1 MSAQGQNKGGRPAD
15 GKDRSVLLAWA
26 GWQLE
31 MPQAWQPLKISG
43 TPRKGQMI
51 IGDTECAMFSLQWER
66 TRPMTVAAGSD
77 WVSGRLTKLGV
88 LADAH
93 PPAKDHFTACG
104 WATSVQTEEDKQTTH
119 WFGYAEPAH
128 LLLAITVNGILPSDL
143 RQAVTARVLPTLRT
157 TALHSP
163 GVWAMYDVS
172 FEVPAGFELEQ
183 KHLYS
188 GDLALNFTR
197 GLRETLLLRQVYPG
211 DLALD
216 RRPFER
222 WLQST
227 PFKEHRRL
235 RRRSVELSP
244 WNHASG
250 SLLNGVRRQGCKR
263 LGMPLGWC
271 APRWSCAM
279 AVQDG
284 TRNRLLMV
292 EHQSADRADEALC
305 VQAIERMNQ
314 HLAGARMG

>member
-1 MSAQGQNKGGRPAD
+1 MSVQGHNTGGRQA
-15 GKDRSVLLAWA
+15 GIKGRYVLLAWA
-26 GWQLE
+26 GWRLE
-31 MPQAWQPLKISG
+31 MPEAWQPLKISG
-43 TPRKGQMI
+43 TSRKGQMI
-51 IGDTECAMFSLQWER
+51 VGDTECAMFSIQWER

-88 LADAH
+88 LADAN

-104 WATSVQTEEDKQTTH
+104 WATAVQTEEDKQTTH
-119 WFGYAEPAH
+119 WFGYAEPAG
-128 LLLAITVNGILPSDL
+128 LLLAVTVNGVLSSKLRTTLTGGVFPS
-143 RQAVTARVLPTLRT
+143 LRT
-157 TALHSP
+157 TAINAP
-163 GVWAMYDVS
+163 GIWAMYDVS
-172 FEVPAGFELEQ
+172 FEVPAGFELEH

-211 DLALD
+211 DLALG

-222 WLQST
+222 WLQSS

-235 RRRSVELSP
+235 RRRSVTITP

-250 SLLNGVRRQGCKR
+250 SLLNGVRRVGCKR

-279 AVQDG
+279 AVQDSAK
-284 TRNRLLMV
+284 NRLLMV
-292 EHQSADRADEALC
+292 EHQSADRADETLC
-305 VQAIERMNQ
+305 VQAIERMNK
-314 HLAGARMG
+314 HVAEERMG